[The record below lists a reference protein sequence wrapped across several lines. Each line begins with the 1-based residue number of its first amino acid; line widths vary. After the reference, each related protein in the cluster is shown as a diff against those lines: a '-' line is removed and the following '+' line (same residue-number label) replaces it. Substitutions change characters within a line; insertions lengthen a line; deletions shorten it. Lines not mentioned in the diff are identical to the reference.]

1 MDAVKQRDTRTGMTG
16 NWQLMWLA
24 VFIVAWMQV
33 AVAGHQFEHSATAVA
48 DTCETC
54 SQLERAGGAP
64 VPALA
69 NAGLFSS
76 PAVVAVPATGTPSI
90 AAAAAYSP
98 RAPPVL

>member
-1 MDAVKQRDTRTGMTG
+1 MDAVKRRNTRTGMTG

-24 VFIVAWMQV
+24 VFIVAWTQV
-33 AVAGHQFEHSATAVA
+33 AVAGHQFEHSATTVA

-54 SQLERAGGAP
+54 AQLERAGGAL

-69 NAGLFSS
+69 DAGLFSV
-76 PAVVAVPATGTPSI
+76 PAVVAVPATGSPSI
-90 AAAAAYSP
+90 TAAAAYSP